1 MKRLNITNFTQRMND
16 MYSDF
21 FEIKYST
28 QDADK
33 YIIGIVTNDV
43 VSFKPSPGYN
53 YMMAIYK
60 DRGLEDTNIVDSY
73 GIKLWDMGENIT
85 YPMSI
90 CVDNL
95 KSLSEF
101 TSFLNHTLKLASE
114 GSFSGTSGNGIE
126 HNYTI
131 K

>member
-1 MKRLNITNFTQRMND
+1 

-28 QDADK
+28 QNKDK
-33 YIIGIVTNDV
+33 YIIGLGIRDV
-43 VSFKPSPGYN
+43 VSFKPLKANYN
-53 YMMAIYK
+53 YMMSIDKVMDEY
-60 DRGLEDTNIVDSY
+60 GNY

-85 YPMSI
+85 YPMS
-90 CVDNL
+90 VDVNSL
-95 KSLSEF
+95 KSLSLF
-101 TSFLNHTLKLASE
+101 TTFLNHTLKLASE

>member
-1 MKRLNITNFTQRMND
+1 MND

-33 YIIGIVTNDV
+33 YIIGIVANDV
-43 VSFKPSPGYN
+43 VSFNPSPGYS

-60 DRGLEDTNIVDSY
+60 DRTPDSLIVDSY
-73 GIKLWDMGENIT
+73 GIKLWDMRENIT
-85 YPMSI
+85 YPMS
-90 CVDNL
+90 VDVNSL
-95 KSLSEF
+95 KSLSLF
-101 TSFLNHTLKLASE
+101 TSFLNHTLKLAGE
-114 GSFSGTSGNGIE
+114 GEFSGTSGNGIE
-126 HNYTI
+126 PVF